1 MIKSTS
7 INVDDAGGFPLIQQ
21 LFYLPFVKHVRLTE
35 NWIEVERFD
44 ILEWTDVQD
53 EVASQL
59 ADYLNQGGQV
69 KKQVDQKEA
78 ISVYAESTPNPAVMK
93 FVCSKRIVGEVY
105 EAKNIDEAMNS
116 PLATELFHK
125 PYVKEVFMD
134 ENFISITKYEI
145 AQWDEIVQDL
155 RQYLRDYIA
164 DNKTVV
170 TGDASPKENAS
181 QTQYTGTA
189 LKIIQIIDQH
199 IKPAVASDGGNIVF
213 DSYDE
218 ELKSVQVILQGA
230 CSGCPSS
237 TFTLKTESS
246 NCYAKCYQARLRPL
260 QQSTVR
266 FTVPR
271 HSFFAGLFGMLLDSL
286 HQNRR
291 HPQKPVF
298 QKHLVPVLPYVLH

>member
-1 MIKSTS
+1 MFQFTIATTDSPTRIRFVSNKTLGDDQ
-7 INVDDAGGFPLIQQ
+7 IDFTNVDDAVGFPLIQQ
-21 LFYLPFVKHVRLTE
+21 LFYLPFVKHVSLNE

-53 EVASQL
+53 EVKSQL
-59 ADYLNQGGQV
+59 ADYLNHGGHV

-93 FVCSKRIVGEVY
+93 FVFSKRIVGEVY
-105 EAKNIDEAMNS
+105 EAKNIDEAKNS
-116 PLATELFHK
+116 PLTTELFHK

-145 AQWDEIVQDL
+145 AEWEEIVQDL

-164 DNKTVV
+164 DNKAVV
-170 TGDASPKENAS
+170 TGGASLKENAPK
-181 QTQYTGTA
+181 TAHAGTA
-189 LKIIQIIDQH
+189 LEIIQIIDQH

-218 ELKSVQVILQGA
+218 QLKSVQVILQGA

-237 TFTLKTESS
+237 TFTLKNGIE
-246 NCYAKCYQARLRPL
+246 QLLRE
-260 QQSTVR
+260 
-266 FTVPR
+266 
-271 HSFFAGLFGMLLDSL
+271 MLPGKVEAVTAI
-286 HQNRR
+286 NG
-291 HPQKPVF
+291 
-298 QKHLVPVLPYVLH
+298 

>member
-1 MIKSTS
+1 MFQFTIATTDNPNRIRFVSNQPLGDDQNDFT
-7 INVDDAGGFPLIQQ
+7 NVDDAGGFPLIQQ

-44 ILEWTDVQD
+44 ILEWADVQD

-69 KKQVDQKEA
+69 KKQADQKEA

-105 EAKNIDEAMNS
+105 EAKNIDDAKNS
-116 PLATELFHK
+116 PLATELFNK

-145 AQWDEIVQDL
+145 AEWEEIVQDL

-164 DNKTVV
+164 DNKAVV
-170 TGDASPKENAS
+170 TGDASQKENAP
-181 QTQYTGTA
+181 QTAYAGTA
-189 LKIIQIIDQH
+189 LEIIQIIDQH

-213 DSYDE
+213 DSYNE

-237 TFTLKTESS
+237 TFTLKNGIE
-246 NCYAKCYQARLRPL
+246 QLLRE
-260 QQSTVR
+260 
-266 FTVPR
+266 
-271 HSFFAGLFGMLLDSL
+271 MLPGKVEAVTAI
-286 HQNRR
+286 NG
-291 HPQKPVF
+291 
-298 QKHLVPVLPYVLH
+298 

>member
-1 MIKSTS
+1 MFHFTIATTDSPTRIRFVSNKPLGDDQIDFT
-7 INVDDAGGFPLIQQ
+7 NVDDALGFPLIQQ
-21 LFYLPFVKHVRLTE
+21 LFYLPFVKHVSLNE

-44 ILEWTDVQD
+44 ILEWTDVQN
-53 EVASQL
+53 EVKSQL
-59 ADYLNQGGQV
+59 TDYLNQGGHV

-93 FVCSKRIVGEVY
+93 FVFSKRIVGEVY
-105 EAKNIDEAMNS
+105 EAKNIDEAKNS
-116 PLATELFHK
+116 PLTTELFHK

-145 AQWDEIVQDL
+145 AEWEEIVQDL

-164 DNKTVV
+164 DNKAVV
-170 TGDASPKENAS
+170 TGEVSLKENAP
-181 QTQYTGTA
+181 QTAHAGTA
-189 LKIIQIIDQH
+189 LEIIQIIDQH

-237 TFTLKTESS
+237 TFTLKNGIE
-246 NCYAKCYQARLRPL
+246 QLLRE
-260 QQSTVR
+260 
-266 FTVPR
+266 
-271 HSFFAGLFGMLLDSL
+271 MLPGKVEAVTAI
-286 HQNRR
+286 NG
-291 HPQKPVF
+291 
-298 QKHLVPVLPYVLH
+298 

>member
-1 MIKSTS
+1 MFQFTIATTDHPTRIRFVSNQSLGDDQMNFT
-7 INVDDAGGFPLIQQ
+7 NVDDAGGFPLIQQ
-21 LFYLPFVKHVRLTE
+21 LFYLPFVKHVSLAE

-44 ILEWTDVQD
+44 ILDWTDVQD

-69 KKQVDQKEA
+69 KKQMDQNEA

-93 FVCSKRIVGEVY
+93 FVCSNRIVGEVY

-181 QTQYTGTA
+181 KTQYTGTA

-237 TFTLKTESS
+237 TFTLKNGIE
-246 NCYAKCYQARLRPL
+246 QLLRE
-260 QQSTVR
+260 
-266 FTVPR
+266 
-271 HSFFAGLFGMLLDSL
+271 MLPGKVEAVTAI
-286 HQNRR
+286 NG
-291 HPQKPVF
+291 
-298 QKHLVPVLPYVLH
+298 